1 MHVRLVCGKSVSLQG
16 GTEDLDHRCKY
27 QLSVRPVPSLSTLL
41 KGFAYVCSESL
52 KIVPGLPAGPTNK
65 EINLKRSVASSV

>member
-1 MHVRLVCGKSVSLQG
+1 MSPQG
-16 GTEDLDHRCKY
+16 GTEDLDRRFKY
-27 QLSVRPVPSLSTLL
+27 QLPVRPVPSLSTLL
-41 KGFAYVCSESL
+41 KGFAYICSETL